1 METPGKWYGKWRY
14 TGFFEGQGGGP
25 QILRSWGNN
34 FWLNYN
40 QLERRPLTSAWTFRV
55 VELKVECL
63 GCTNSTVKRRET
75 THCAPVRSLTAPEVI
90 PVKKLMQC
98 LGFEGQLNRKNHDNP
113 QSEVTQ
119 TTKLI
124 VWHDFVVLWYPS
136 LTSLAAC
143 QSRDIANK
151 HYRYRGINEITMI
164 YICILHTAIIISPTK
179 TWPGSGV
186 QGWRNSWF
194 IGRWWKG
201 TCCRSRCRGFGFSN
215 TRIKPPGEQNLL
227 TPKSRAFLVSS
238 EASTPF
244 FSESC
249 WVWPKTKWPLSQSDT
264 QCAASHL
271 SWAAWLVPREEM
283 SLVIGTKGVVWDGIS
298 QVAATVPLHQSRCC
312 LAPGVHCW
320 NRRSCHCGVAS
331 MAQLGRQVVTPKK
344 WRWRK
349 LMKVGRLRTKFED
362 SIWFKGIVVD
372 DPWVV
377 GWNLNWHIRLRLMGA
392 WRKEQRLPVLQI
404 FCQGFQGS
412 SCKDTSSF
420 PTLDCSLPCSEAGDQ
435 AASNPRLQPP
445 RSGSGLGCSR
455 RAVIEL

>member
-1 METPGKWYGKWRY
+1 MATPAFFGGVLRCSCSVLRETMDGFGSPSSSSALKARYPMYVPWHLKPMETPGKWYGKWWY

-55 VELKVECL
+55 VKLNVECL

-124 VWHDFVVLWYPS
+124 VWYDFVVLWYPS

-201 TCCRSRCRGFGFSN
+201 TCCRSRCRVSGF
-215 TRIKPPGEQNLL
+215 L
-227 TPKSRAFLVSS
+227 TQ
-238 EASTPF
+238 E
-244 FSESC
+244 
-249 WVWPKTKWPLSQSDT
+249 
-264 QCAASHL
+264 
-271 SWAAWLVPREEM
+271 
-283 SLVIGTKGVVWDGIS
+283 
-298 QVAATVPLHQSRCC
+298 
-312 LAPGVHCW
+312 
-320 NRRSCHCGVAS
+320 
-331 MAQLGRQVVTPKK
+331 
-344 WRWRK
+344 
-349 LMKVGRLRTKFED
+349 
-362 SIWFKGIVVD
+362 
-372 DPWVV
+372 
-377 GWNLNWHIRLRLMGA
+377 
-392 WRKEQRLPVLQI
+392 
-404 FCQGFQGS
+404 
-412 SCKDTSSF
+412 
-420 PTLDCSLPCSEAGDQ
+420 
-435 AASNPRLQPP
+435 
-445 RSGSGLGCSR
+445 
-455 RAVIEL
+455 

>member
-1 METPGKWYGKWRY
+1 MVYRI
-14 TGFFEGQGGGP
+14 FEGQGGGP

-124 VWHDFVVLWYPS
+124 VWYDFVVLWYPS

-227 TPKSRAFLVSS
+227 TQNLGVSGQFRGIH
-238 EASTPF
+238 TIF
-244 FSESC
+244 FG
-249 WVWPKTKWPLSQSDT
+249 KLLSLAKNKVALKPIRYSVCCFT
-264 QCAASHL
+264 SILSSLACAEGRNVTCH
-271 SWAAWLVPREEM
+271 W
-283 SLVIGTKGVVWDGIS
+283 
-298 QVAATVPLHQSRCC
+298 HQ
-312 LAPGVHCW
+312 
-320 NRRSCHCGVAS
+320 
-331 MAQLGRQVVTPKK
+331 
-344 WRWRK
+344 
-349 LMKVGRLRTKFED
+349 
-362 SIWFKGIVVD
+362 
-372 DPWVV
+372 
-377 GWNLNWHIRLRLMGA
+377 
-392 WRKEQRLPVLQI
+392 
-404 FCQGFQGS
+404 
-412 SCKDTSSF
+412 
-420 PTLDCSLPCSEAGDQ
+420 
-435 AASNPRLQPP
+435 
-445 RSGSGLGCSR
+445 GSGLGRDIAGGCNCSTPPISVLSCAR
-455 RAVIEL
+455 STLLKPKVVSLWCRINGSAGTPSGDTKKMGGEESWWKLGV